1 MNVMLEI
8 SHAREHDTRKG
19 TARVNEHENGALGFA
34 PMTPKLSGKVPKVAR
49 TLDDQAYR
57 M

>member
-19 TARVNEHENGALGFA
+19 TARVNEHGNGALGFA
-34 PMTPKLSGKVPKVAR
+34 PMTPKLSGKMPKVAR
-49 TLDDQAYR
+49 TLGDQAYR